1 MNPNQIIF
9 LGMVLSLLLFGCAGK
24 AQLPP
29 SPTPQPPS
37 PPSEF
42 DKDGPII
49 THELAV
55 SGVLVSITASAK
67 DPSGIS
73 EIKIHRSPDPRSMSP
88 YADLVVATC
97 SDPSCEDNEQL
108 APGDYYYFIS
118 AKDHLGNERVTP
130 KMAFT
135 VIDYGNGTLGG
146 GEIRSS

>member
-1 MNPNQIIF
+1 MNQIII
-9 LGMVLSLLLFGCAGK
+9 LGIALSLLLFGCAGK

-29 SPTPQPPS
+29 SPTPQPPA

-55 SGVLVSITASAK
+55 SGVLVSISANAN
-67 DPSGIS
+67 DPSGVAQMQ
-73 EIKIHRSPDPRSMSP
+73 IHRSPDPRSMAP

-97 SDPSCEDNEQL
+97 FESSCENNEQL

-118 AKDHLGNERVTP
+118 AKDRLGNERVTP
-130 KMAFT
+130 KMPFT

-146 GEIRSS
+146 GEIR